1 VCAWAFPLIAW
12 NFSSQK
18 SLSLF
23 LAWPL
28 PLTSP
33 TFFYWI
39 WLAPA
44 KKNWN
49 YESSQKLKILWI
61 DGMPPLW
68 PTDIYEKGR
77 TLSKTYGI
85 KARCDWEH
93 PWGTHWEP
101 IGTNEKWTKSS
112 SFPAPPPPQNLKRNT
127 LGTYWNK
134 GKMKKNLPL
143 SLPSTPPPPSRHL
156 ECRLSLPI
164 GCMKLL
170 FPKLFGTGFNL
181 D

>member
-101 IGTNEKWTKSS
+101 IGTNEKWKKSS
-112 SFPAPPPPQNLKRNT
+112 SFPPLHPPPPFKTPWVQVEPSHWLHETSIPKTFWHRFQPW
-127 LGTYWNK
+127 LIP
-134 GKMKKNLPL
+134 PL
-143 SLPSTPPPPSRHL
+143 
-156 ECRLSLPI
+156 
-164 GCMKLL
+164 
-170 FPKLFGTGFNL
+170 
-181 D
+181 